1 MRGTATIIWNIFGS
15 FLLTP
20 TDFELIDA
28 NAHLSVAQ
36 FALKFSGR
44 KELVELFD
52 CYQRAPKKYPTWHG
66 SGLMYTRTA
75 LEQSSGE
82 AAALFKASLLGGGL
96 LIDLTGG
103 LGIDTFAF
111 SRRFKYVLHIERDNT
126 LSDIARHNHAV
137 MGADNV
143 RHILGDATLLLPGLP
158 SADAAFIDPSRR
170 DGKSRLV
177 RLQDCEPDLTT
188 LAPALLQRI
197 PTVLAK
203 LSPLFDL
210 HEIPRQL
217 PHVSDI
223 HVVSVAGE
231 VKEILVRLSAG
242 FTGEPT
248 VHAVGLSTN
257 GAQKF
262 MVEGPLMRQEPGTGR
277 ATLQCLVCA
286 PKGPGAGGV
295 VLLPDAAVLK
305 AGLSRQALSAAASS
319 VDAHGLFGLAPQSP
333 LQFPGRVL
341 PLRWMAE
348 WKPKDLAKRLKS
360 EGIRGA
366 QILTKGVEKREPE
379 ILKDL
384 GLVHGDNAWIVV
396 GAI

>member
-1 MRGTATIIWNIFGS
+1 MP
-15 FLLTP
+15 TP
-20 TDFELIDA
+20 SDFELLEA
-28 NAHLSVAQ
+28 NSHLTVAQ
-36 FALKFSGR
+36 FALKFGGR
-44 KELVELFD
+44 KDLVELFD

-66 SGLMYTRTA
+66 SGLLYTRTA

-111 SRRFKYVLHIERDNT
+111 SRRFKDVLHIERDAA
-126 LSDIARHNHAV
+126 LSDIARHNHRV

-143 RHILGDATLLLPGLP
+143 RYLLGDATVLLPGLP
-158 SADAAFIDPSRR
+158 SADAAFVDPSRR
-170 DGKSRLV
+170 DAKGRLV

-188 LAPALLQRI
+188 LAPALLERI

-217 PHVSDI
+217 SHVADI

-231 VKEILVRLSAG
+231 VKEILVRMVRG
-242 FTGEPT
+242 FAGEPT
-248 VHAVGLSTN
+248 VHAVGLSAN

-262 MVEGPLMRQEPGTGR
+262 MVSGPLQRSEPGAGSAR
-277 ATLQCLVCA
+277 LQALVCA
-286 PKGPGAGGV
+286 PKGQGAGGV

-305 AGLSRQALSAAASS
+305 AGLSRQVLSAAGASPI
-319 VDAHGLFGLAPQSP
+319 DAHGLFGLAPQTR
-333 LQFPGRVL
+333 LQFPGRAL
-341 PLRWMAE
+341 PLRWMSE
-348 WKPKDLAKRLKS
+348 WKPKDLAKRLKQ
-360 EGIRGA
+360 EGVRGA
-366 QILTKGVEKREPE
+366 QILTKGVEKKEPD

-384 GLVHGDNAWIVV
+384 GLVHGDDAWIVV
-396 GAI
+396 GLI

>member
-1 MRGTATIIWNIFGS
+1 
-15 FLLTP
+15 LL
-20 TDFELIDA
+20 EA
-28 NAHLSVAQ
+28 NSHLTVAQ
-36 FALKFSGR
+36 FALKFGGR
-44 KELVELFD
+44 KDLVELFD

-66 SGLMYTRTA
+66 TGLLYTRTA

-111 SRRFKYVLHIERDNT
+111 SRRFKDVLHIERDAA
-126 LSDIARHNHAV
+126 LSDIARHNHHV

-143 RHILGDATLLLPGLP
+143 RYLLGDATVLLPGLP

-170 DGKSRLV
+170 DAKGRLV

-188 LAPALLQRI
+188 LAPALLERI

-217 PHVSDI
+217 SHVADI

-231 VKEILVRLSAG
+231 VKEILVRMVRG
-242 FTGEPT
+242 FAGEPT
-248 VHAVGLSTN
+248 VHAVGLSAN

-262 MVEGPLMRQEPGTGR
+262 MVSGPLQPVRPPPVFRLWSARRKAR
-277 ATLQCLVCA
+277 A
-286 PKGPGAGGV
+286 P
-295 VLLPDAAVLK
+295 
-305 AGLSRQALSAAASS
+305 AASCFCPMPRCS
-319 VDAHGLFGLAPQSP
+319 KPASRARRSPPPSSAPSTRTACSASLPKLRSTSP
-333 LQFPGRVL
+333 AVRFHSAGWLSGNPRTS
-341 PLRWMAE
+341 PNASDRRASAE
-348 WKPKDLAKRLKS
+348 RRS
-360 EGIRGA
+360 
-366 QILTKGVEKREPE
+366 
-379 ILKDL
+379 
-384 GLVHGDNAWIVV
+384 
-396 GAI
+396 